1 MATYPKPLI
10 NVPHRVEPGTTI
22 RLYPVIPVPF
32 IKLMASLYPLLS
44 SYDKS
49 TNRGYSAFTGDG
61 QFIGTMA
68 STGLTSIRKNPLFE
82 DGGQQLY
89 MRALLGGLHVNG
101 HNSSSMVC
109 EHDNYGTLRLIQKL
123 GMGARLDARGSPRSA
138 LATPET
144 LAYLQEAIAYAK
156 PRYVAHR
163 EYAAK
168 KLASIPEDA
177 LAKLIPTEANIGCE
191 PAASLDVTLL

>member
-1 MATYPKPLI
+1 MTTYPKPLI

-22 RLYPVIPVPF
+22 KLYPVIPVPF
-32 IKLMASLYPLLS
+32 IKLMAGLYPLLS

-49 TNRGYSAFTGDG
+49 TSRGYSAFTADG

-68 STGLTSIRKNPLFE
+68 STGLTSIRKNPLFD

-89 MRALLGGLHVNG
+89 MRALLGGLHING

-144 LAYLQEAIAYAK
+144 LAFLRDAIDKAKGPYA
-156 PRYVAHR
+156 AHR
-163 EYAAK
+163 EYAARQ
-168 KLASIPEDA
+168 LASIPPGA
-177 LAKLIPTEANIGCE
+177 LDKLIPTEKSIGCE
-191 PAASLDVTLL
+191 PRACLDVTLL